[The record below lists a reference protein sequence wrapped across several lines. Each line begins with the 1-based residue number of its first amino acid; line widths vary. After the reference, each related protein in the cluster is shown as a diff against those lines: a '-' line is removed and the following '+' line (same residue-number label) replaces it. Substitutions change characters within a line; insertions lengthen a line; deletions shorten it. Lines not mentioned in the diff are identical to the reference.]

1 MFKRS
6 VFFVA
11 VALYLLTNGCNNATS
26 EKIAQKQT
34 PQQDILEVLG
44 TDPDNPAEMVSG
56 QKLNVHIFYQLNI
69 TETAQI
75 WARPYKNG
83 QKAPGYKAHHLI
95 PVDSKKENSG
105 FVTGWFFFDK
115 PAEIDEV
122 RVFMRNSA
130 TEKIIKRCS
139 YRVYAKWAACTRDNC
154 R

>member
-1 MFKRS
+1 MVLRYA
-6 VFFVA
+6 FFITT
-11 VALYLLTNGCNNATS
+11 ALCLLTNGCNTATS
-26 EKIAQKQT
+26 KKTVQKQT
-34 PQQDILEVLG
+34 PQQDVLEVMS
-44 TDPDNPAEMVSG
+44 TEPDNPAEMASG
-56 QKLNVHIFYQLNI
+56 QQLNVHIFYQLNI

-105 FVTGWFFFDK
+105 FVTGWFSFDK

-130 TEKIIKRCS
+130 TGKIIKRCS
-139 YRVYAKWAACTRDNC
+139 YRVSAKWTEAGG
-154 R
+154 